1 MTEEVMQRFFSDGF
15 NNLEK
20 LMNVHH
26 DSMQNQI
33 NEVKKQAEKTDK
45 KVDEITTKVNN
56 MLIDDEKHY
65 RDYASAKSVYDLE
78 NCLDKRIDHLE
89 NRISKIDFVFEN
101 PKLTIGGIAVLVM
114 VAIAFINMEINYK
127 VGNTLDPIAN
137 SLFFLR
143 DKNEKQGFRGDNPK
157 NYLNQKDTI
166 K

>member
-56 MLIDDEKHY
+56 MLIDDEKH
-65 RDYASAKSVYDLE
+65 
-78 NCLDKRIDHLE
+78 
-89 NRISKIDFVFEN
+89 
-101 PKLTIGGIAVLVM
+101 
-114 VAIAFINMEINYK
+114 
-127 VGNTLDPIAN
+127 
-137 SLFFLR
+137 
-143 DKNEKQGFRGDNPK
+143 
-157 NYLNQKDTI
+157 
-166 K
+166 